1 MHQIKLADSIYYLGF
16 NDRRTHL
23 FENMW
28 PIPYGIAYNSYLIND
43 EKVALIDTVEHQF
56 IDDYFEKID
65 DILNGKKID
74 YLIVNHMEPDH
85 SGALKAIIGK
95 YPDIIVVGNKK
106 TFDLIENFYQK
117 PEHSMV
123 VDDGTCLNLG
133 KNVLQFQMIPMVH
146 WPETMITFD
155 ETEQIL
161 FSGDA
166 FGSFGTL
173 DGGVFD
179 DELNLQFYEE
189 ESMRYFTNVVG
200 KYCLQTSNA
209 LKKLSSFKIR
219 MIGAAHGPVWR
230 TDLNWILSRY
240 KKWSNYETDPGV
252 VIVYGS
258 MYGNTERMAEVIA
271 RQLSKKGVKNIRIY
285 DASKTHVSYIISDI
299 FKYRGLIVGAP
310 TYNLGLFPPVNTV
323 LNDIADMKIKDH
335 YLGLFGNY
343 SWSGGA
349 VKTLKSFAEKMKW
362 DMVDVPVEEKSRLKA
377 DKYEQCLH
385 LADAMA
391 AKIL

>member
-1 MHQIKLADSIYYLGF
+1 
-16 NDRRTHL
+16 
-23 FENMW
+23 
-28 PIPYGIAYNSYLIND
+28 
-43 EKVALIDTVEHQF
+43 
-56 IDDYFEKID
+56 
-65 DILNGKKID
+65 
-74 YLIVNHMEPDH
+74 MEPDH
-85 SGALKAIIGK
+85 SGALKAVIEK
-95 YPDIIVVGNKK
+95 YPDITVVGNKK
-106 TFDLIENFYQK
+106 TFDLIENFYK
-117 PEHSMV
+117 KIEHSFI
-123 VDDGTCLNLG
+123 VDNGTHLSLG

-146 WPETMITFD
+146 WPETMVTFD

-200 KYCLQTSNA
+200 KYCLQTRNA

-219 MIGAAHGPVWR
+219 MIAAAHGPVWR

-258 MYGNTERMAEVIA
+258 MYGNTEKMAEVIA
-271 RQLSKKGVKNIRIY
+271 RQLSEKGVKNIRIY
-285 DASKTHVSYIISDI
+285 DASKTHASYIINDI
-299 FKYRGLIVGAP
+299 FKYKGLIVGAP
-310 TYNLGLFPPVNTV
+310 TYNLGLFPPVDAL
-323 LNDIADMKIKDH
+323 LNEISDLRIKDH
-335 YLGLFGNY
+335 YLGIFGNY

-349 VKTLKSFAEKMKW
+349 VSKLKVFAENMKW
-362 DMVDVPVEEKSRLKA
+362 EMVADPVEEKSRLKA
-377 DKYEQCLH
+377 DKYKQCLY

-391 AKIL
+391 CKVL